1 MGTSEL
7 YGAGAFL
14 AVAVVATAWALER
27 GRERLAR
34 NHRFRLGEGFRRGL
48 LLIITL
54 LILALG
60 IVEVYLGGTSFGWF
74 ATPGI
79 DFGIYLDA
87 TARVVHGGGW
97 FLDRQLHGPYEL
109 MLGDV
114 LYPPSA
120 ALLMLPFLV
129 LPAALWWLI
138 PIALVAW
145 LVASWRPAPATWPL
159 MALCLVWPL
168 SAARIITGNP
178 AMWLTLFVAAGLRW
192 RWPAAL
198 LVLKPTLAP
207 LALLG
212 VRSRAWWVLLITI
225 GLATVLMP
233 DGIRYPTVLLD
244 THQRE
249 GWLYGVVDF
258 PILALPVVAWL
269 GRVRAAQGF
278 ATDADRQAGS
288 TKR

>member
-1 MGTSEL
+1 MGTTEL
-7 YGAGAFL
+7 YGVGAFL
-14 AVAVVATAWALER
+14 AVTVVAMAWALRR
-27 GRERLAR
+27 GRDRLAPGS
-34 NHRFRLGEGFRRGL
+34 RLRLSEGFKRAFFL
-48 LLIITL
+48 VVTL
-54 LILALG
+54 LILGLG
-60 IVEVYLGGTSFGWF
+60 IVEVYVGATSFGWF

-87 TARVVHGGGW
+87 TARVVHGGSW

-120 ALLMLPFLV
+120 ALLILPFLIV
-129 LPAALWWLI
+129 PAVLWWLI
-138 PIALVAW
+138 PMGLVAW
-145 LVASWRPAPATWPL
+145 LVATWRPAPATWPL
-159 MALCLVWPL
+159 IALCVVWPL
-168 SAARIITGNP
+168 SAARMITGNP

-212 VRSRAWWVLLITI
+212 IRSRAWWLLLITI
-225 GLATVLMP
+225 GLATVLIP

-249 GWLYGVVDF
+249 GWLYGVVDL
-258 PILALPVVAWL
+258 PILALPIVAWL
-269 GRVRAAQGF
+269 GR
-278 ATDADRQAGS
+278 AGARS
-288 TKR
+288 RIRG